1 MLNNSGEI
9 LALINLIEDPD
20 EEVYNS
26 ITNRFVGYGKTI
38 LPVLKEQLDF
48 TSDPMI
54 LKRIEDIVFKVSLSL
69 LTDSLQHWKEST
81 SGSLQEASILISNFI
96 EPKIENEEV
105 LFEIEK
111 MKKSIW
117 LEINDYLT
125 PLEEIIIVN
134 KILYTYYKI
143 KGVETKFKSS
153 VEFDFCD
160 LLIKKTGNGFPL
172 GALYLILCDML
183 NISVKP
189 IGIPQQNLLAY
200 YVQEDYLTDKNETV
214 LFFIDPINGH
224 VYTHQDIETYLKKI
238 NHPHD
243 TSILKPLSEE
253 DYINKWIV
261 GLAKC
266 EKERGEKN
274 RYNELLQLAEK
285 FQEN

>member
-48 TSDPMI
+48 TSDPMVV
-54 LKRIEDIVFKVSLSL
+54 KRIEDILFKVSLSL
-69 LTDSLQHWKEST
+69 LTEALQNWKEST

-96 EPKIENEEV
+96 EPNLEDEEV

-134 KILYTYYKI
+134 KILFTYYKI
-143 KGVETKFKSS
+143 KGIETKYKTNT
-153 VEFDFCD
+153 EFNFCE
-160 LLIKKTGNGFPL
+160 LLIKKTGNGLPM
-172 GALYLILCDML
+172 GALYLILCDLL
-183 NISVKP
+183 NLSVKP
-189 IGIPQQNLLAY
+189 IDIPQQNLLAY
-200 YVQEDYLTDKNETV
+200 YVQEEYLSEKNETA

-243 TSILKPLSEE
+243 TNLLKPLSEE
-253 DYINKWIV
+253 GYINKWIV

-266 EKERGEKN
+266 EKENGEKN
-274 RYNELLQLAEK
+274 RHAELIQLAEK

>member
-48 TSDPMI
+48 TSDPMVV
-54 LKRIEDIVFKVSLSL
+54 KRIEDILFKVSLSL
-69 LTDSLQHWKEST
+69 LTEALQNWKEST

-96 EPKIENEEV
+96 EPNLEDEEV

-134 KILYTYYKI
+134 KILFTYYKI
-143 KGVETKFKSS
+143 KGIETKYKTNT
-153 VEFDFCD
+153 EFNFCE
-160 LLIKKTGNGFPL
+160 LLIKKTGNGLPM
-172 GALYLILCDML
+172 GALYLILCDLL
-183 NISVKP
+183 NLSVKP
-189 IGIPQQNLLAY
+189 IDIPQQNLLAY
-200 YVQEDYLTDKNETV
+200 YVQEEYLSEKNETA

-243 TSILKPLSEE
+243 TTLLKPLSEE
-253 DYINKWIV
+253 GYINKWIV

-266 EKERGEKN
+266 EKENGEKN
-274 RYNELLQLAEK
+274 RHAELIQLAEK

>member
-20 EEVYNS
+20 DEVYNS
-26 ITNRFVGYGKTI
+26 ITTRFVGYGKTI
-38 LPVLKEQLDF
+38 LPILKEQLDF

-54 LKRIEDIVFKVSLSL
+54 VKRIENIVFKVSISL
-69 LTDSLQHWKEST
+69 LTDSLQNWKELT

-96 EPKIENEEV
+96 EPNTENEEV
-105 LFEIEK
+105 IFEIEK
-111 MKKSIW
+111 IKKSIW

-134 KILYTYYKI
+134 KILFTYYKI
-143 KGVETKFKSS
+143 KGIETKFKSNT
-153 VEFDFCD
+153 EFDFCD
-160 LLIKKTGNGFPL
+160 LLIKKTGNRFPL

-189 IGIPQQNLLAY
+189 IDIPQQNLLAY
-200 YVQEDYLTDKNETV
+200 YVHEEYITEKNETA

-243 TSILKPLSEE
+243 TTLLKPLSEKG
-253 DYINKWIV
+253 YINKWIV

-266 EKERGEKN
+266 KKERGEKKH
-274 RYNELLQLAEK
+274 YTELLQLAEK